1 MSKALIDAIADMR
14 EQDALK
20 ITDEMLA
27 SGADPLAVLDACHEA
42 MAVIG
47 QRFEEGTYFLPELLL
62 AGEMLGQ
69 ISDKVKPRLQAQA
82 GAQKKLGRV
91 VIGTVKGDIHDIG
104 KNIVTFMLDA
114 NGFEVRDLGVDVSP
128 AQVRGGHPGLSAP
141 GGRPEWVPDP
151 GFRRHERDRRG
162 HQGGRPAGRG
172 QDHDRRRA
180 SERQDPGIRW
190 RGRLRE
196 RCRGRRIPRQKVGR
210 CQIGILSREDGGNK
224 NGKTVIT
231 RRKAG
236 STVSKVAFA
245 ERPCRGMTFSSKAR
259 KLRRRTRRE

>member
-20 ITDEMLA
+20 IADEMLA

-42 MAVIG
+42 MAAIG
-47 QRFEEGTYFLPELLL
+47 QRFEEGIYFLPELLL

-104 KNIVTFMLDA
+104 KNIVTFLLDA

-128 AQVRGGHPGLSAP
+128 LKFVEAIRDFRPQVVGLSGFLTLAFDAMKETVEAIKAAGLRDGVKIMI
-141 GGRPEWVPDP
+141 GGGQVNDKIQEYAGADAYGRDAVTGVSLAKKWV
-151 GFRRHERDRRG
+151 G
-162 HQGGRPAGRG
+162 A
-172 QDHDRRRA
+172 
-180 SERQDPGIRW
+180 
-190 RGRLRE
+190 
-196 RCRGRRIPRQKVGR
+196 K
-210 CQIGILSREDGGNK
+210 
-224 NGKTVIT
+224 
-231 RRKAG
+231 
-236 STVSKVAFA
+236 
-245 ERPCRGMTFSSKAR
+245 
-259 KLRRRTRRE
+259 